1 MTDLT
6 GSRID
11 GIKEAI
17 AVVDV
22 VKRTKFL
29 DIVEG
34 VLRINIESQKGSVW
48 CDRRLVIGAAI
59 GIRGQCMRPVGIVVA
74 SVVGCT
80 RRGEAPDRIMQGLRC
95 ISNLCLSVERVI
107 EAETFRS
114 PAGLWNNQ
122 VVHQAL
128 EHAATPTGDEV
139 DASIGVMAL
148 EDGELLTRLRITIRR
163 VVALGCL
170 SLPCKVGRQRSPR
183 SPPDITRHL
192 VRADANV
199 GSNARLRVE
208 QAVVETCRP
217 LVGVI
222 ATVHLT
228 SGNALVLVTIIV
240 EDAEIHR
247 IQECSSTYGQRW
259 KHLSDEDQP
268 RRIPGAINSGD
279 KSTFSRLPLLI
290 GSSRT

>member
-1 MTDLT
+1 M
-6 GSRID
+6 
-11 GIKEAI
+11 
-17 AVVDV
+17 
-22 VKRTKFL
+22 
-29 DIVEG
+29 
-34 VLRINIESQKGSVW
+34 
-48 CDRRLVIGAAI
+48 
-59 GIRGQCMRPVGIVVA
+59 
-74 SVVGCT
+74 
-80 RRGEAPDRIMQGLRC
+80 
-95 ISNLCLSVERVI
+95 
-107 EAETFRS
+107 
-114 PAGLWNNQ
+114 
-122 VVHQAL
+122 
-128 EHAATPTGDEV
+128 
-139 DASIGVMAL
+139 
-148 EDGELLTRLRITIRR
+148 
-163 VVALGCL
+163 
-170 SLPCKVGRQRSPR
+170 
-183 SPPDITRHL
+183 
-192 VRADANV
+192 RADANV

-290 GSSRT
+290 GSSRTGNSMAIGGIIPTEEEPLSFTEMLNLGKCRGHSLQGSI